1 MPLDPALVG
10 SLSAE
15 ALAILSQLV
24 SKMRCYTSCRR
35 DASGE
40 VCDPQIACGF
50 MDHSLASMDMSN
62 DIETE

>member
-1 MPLDPALVG
+1 MALDPALVG
-10 SLSAE
+10 SLSTG

-40 VCDPQIACGF
+40 VCDPQIVCGF
-50 MDHSLASMDMSN
+50 MDQSLVSMDRST
-62 DIETE
+62 DVETE